1 MAEDIRLTA
10 ELQAATRKYLNRLVA
25 IADQFGKDRDEIV
38 FREVEALVMAI
49 EGTSFEEFDVEC
61 EDEGM

>member
-1 MAEDIRLTA
+1 MENLKLTA

-49 EGTSFEEFDVEC
+49 EGVSFEEFDVM
-61 EDEGM
+61 EDE